1 MTRVA
6 PSRRALLSALASS
19 AALAL
24 PAVAQQRSSEAAS
37 WPSRPVRLVVP
48 FPAGGGTDIHARIV
62 ARKLSEKFGQPF
74 VVDNRSGANG
84 RIGYDQVAKAAPDGH
99 TLVMGTGGLTILPS
113 LYSDLTF
120 DPMADLLPI
129 STVVR
134 IQNVMILHPSI
145 PATTLAEF
153 IAHARAHP
161 GRIDYAT
168 TGPGNPPHLA
178 SALLISMTGIEMN
191 HVPFV
196 GDTPAL
202 TNLIGGHV
210 QMFISPM
217 AGAMPHIRDGRVR
230 PIAVSARR
238 RAVALPEIP
247 TFEEAGL
254 PGYDVASWF
263 GVLGPARLPRAI
275 AERLNAAL
283 VEIVAMPD
291 VRADFIAAGSDP
303 ASCTIEEFQ
312 ALMRENYTNFARI
325 IETSGARRQD

>member
-1 MTRVA
+1 M
-6 PSRRALLSALASS
+6 RALPRRTLLAAPALL
-19 AALAL
+19 AAAL
-24 PAVAQQRSSEAAS
+24 PAAAQQAAS
-37 WPSRPVRLVVP
+37 AWPTRPVRLVVP

-62 ARKLSEKFGQPF
+62 ARKLSEMLGQPF
-74 VVDNRSGANG
+74 VVDNRGGANG
-84 RIGYDQVAKAAPDGH
+84 QIGYDHVAKAAPDGY

-113 LYSDLTF
+113 LYPRMTF

-153 IAHARAHP
+153 IAYARANP
-161 GRIDYAT
+161 GKVDYAT

-178 SALLISMTGIEMN
+178 AALLISMTGIEMN
-191 HVPFV
+191 HVPFI

-217 AGAMPHIRDGRVR
+217 AGAMPHIREGRVR

-247 TFEEAGL
+247 TVEEAGL
-254 PGYDVASWF
+254 PGYDVASWC
-263 GVLGPARLPRAI
+263 GVLGPARLPRPI

-303 ASCTIEEFQ
+303 ASTTMEEFQ
-312 ALMRENYTNFARI
+312 ALMRENFTNFARI
-325 IETSGARRQD
+325 IEASGARRQD

>member
-1 MTRVA
+1 
-6 PSRRALLSALASS
+6 
-19 AALAL
+19 
-24 PAVAQQRSSEAAS
+24 
-37 WPSRPVRLVVP
+37 VP

-62 ARKLSEKFGQPF
+62 ARKLSETLGQPV
-74 VVDNRSGANG
+74 VVDNRAGANG
-84 RIGYDQVAKAAPDGH
+84 QIGYDHVAKSAPDGY

-113 LYSDLTF
+113 LYPRMTF
-120 DPMADLLPI
+120 DPMADLMPI

-145 PATTLAEF
+145 AATTLEEF
-153 IAHARAHP
+153 IAHARARP
-161 GRIDYAT
+161 GRVDYAT

-178 SALLISMTGIEMN
+178 AALLISMTGIEMN
-191 HVPFV
+191 HVPFI

-217 AGAMPHIRDGRVR
+217 AGAMAHIREGRVR

-254 PGYDVASWF
+254 AGYDVASWF
-263 GVLGPARLPRAI
+263 GVLGPARLPAPI

-283 VEIVAMPD
+283 VAIVAMPD
-291 VRADFIAAGSDP
+291 VQADFIAAGSDP
-303 ASCTIEEFQ
+303 ASTTMPEFQ
-312 ALMRENYTNFARI
+312 ELMRANFANFARI
-325 IETSGARRQD
+325 IEASGARRQD